1 MIDWT
6 TIIHFRKDEF
16 IRPELL
22 RPKMIQMLDDLRR
35 FYGSQLVVSS
45 SWRDADRNAQVGGAS
60 DSSHVAAY
68 APDGFYS
75 GIDLTT
81 PANLFT
87 KPEYFSITKAAYA
100 VGFRRIGLYKDFKHL
115 HVDSE
120 SRLPQEVL
128 WID

>member
-6 TIIHFRKDEF
+6 IITHFKKDEF
-16 IRPELL
+16 LRPELL
-22 RPKMIQMLDDLRR
+22 RPNMIHMLDDLRR

-68 APDGFYS
+68 SPDGLYS

-81 PANLFT
+81 PANVFT
-87 KPEYFSITKAAYA
+87 KHEYYLIDKAAHA
-100 VGFRRIGLYKDFKHL
+100 VGFKRIGFYKDFKHVHL
-115 HVDSE
+115 DAE
-120 SRLPQEVL
+120 DRLPQEVL